1 MNILISFIL
10 NYKKQF
16 IFVLL
21 FIFTFISGMYVSYI
35 YKDREFIKYKQEQ
48 QIKYNNEI
56 SNLIKEQKKQSDKD
70 LIIVQNLDLKLNQMS
85 KDNED
90 KKKQLEELLDSK
102 ENVSVMKE
110 CKLDNQSLNVINSI
124 ILNKK

>member
-1 MNILISFIL
+1 MSLLISFIL

-16 IFVLL
+16 IFASL
-21 FIFTFISGMYVSYI
+21 FIFAFISGMYVSYI
-35 YKDREFIKYKQEQ
+35 YKDRQFIKYKQEQ
-48 QIKYNNEI
+48 QIKYDNEI

-70 LIIVQNLDLKLNQMS
+70 LVIVQNLDLKLNQMS

-90 KKKQLEELLDSK
+90 KKNQLEALLDSK
-102 ENVSVMKE
+102 QNISVMKE